1 MEFSRRLYGLEIM
14 TTVDRFEKY
23 LDNFPNSVHEWL
35 ETIPQNR
42 GILAADPCR
51 TILGTLNISMEE
63 LMFQLLPIARLY
75 SRTAISGFQVGAVVK
90 AKASEESDETAL
102 FLGANIEF
110 PEQPL
115 KQTIH
120 AEQSAVINAWLQG
133 ARQIESI
140 VVTAAPCGCC
150 RQFLYELE
158 GSQHLTVL
166 LQNPSDEKSLIYNL
180 ADLLP
185 QAFGPQDLGVE
196 GGLITPPARPPKLNL
211 KSESKDQLVISALTA
226 ARNSYAPYSQNLAG
240 CAIQTKNDR
249 IYTGPQAENAAFNP
263 SLSPLQTALICLMM
277 DHFGTD
283 FRITRTV
290 LVEKPTFVNQR
301 EVCQNLLQTVAP
313 NVVLEYFEAQ

>member
-1 MEFSRRLYGLEIM
+1 MEFVKRFYGLERM
-14 TTVDRFEKY
+14 TPVDQFKKY
-23 LDNFPNSVHEWL
+23 LDNFPISVHEWL

-42 GILAADPCR
+42 GILAVGPSR
-51 TILGTLNISMEE
+51 TILSTLNISMEE

-75 SRTAISGFQVGAVVK
+75 SKTAISGFQVGAVVK

-110 PEQPL
+110 PGQPMN
-115 KQTIH
+115 QTIH
-120 AEQSAVINAWLQG
+120 AEQTAVINAWLQG

-140 VVTAAPCGCC
+140 AVTAAPCGCC

-180 ADLLP
+180 PDLLP
-185 QAFGPQDLGVE
+185 QAFGPQDLGME

-211 KSESKDQLVISALTA
+211 KSESKDQLVLSALAA
-226 ARNSYAPYSQNLAG
+226 ARSSYAPYSQNIAG
-240 CAIQTKNDR
+240 CGIQTENGR
-249 IYTGPQAENAAFNP
+249 IYTGPYAENAAFNP
-263 SLSPLQTALICLMM
+263 SLSPLHTAIISMTM

-283 FRITRTV
+283 FTIERAV
-290 LVEKPTFVNQR
+290 LVEKPTSVNQR
-301 EVCQNLLQTVAP
+301 EVCENLLQILAP
-313 NVVLEYFEAQ
+313 DAVLEYFEAS